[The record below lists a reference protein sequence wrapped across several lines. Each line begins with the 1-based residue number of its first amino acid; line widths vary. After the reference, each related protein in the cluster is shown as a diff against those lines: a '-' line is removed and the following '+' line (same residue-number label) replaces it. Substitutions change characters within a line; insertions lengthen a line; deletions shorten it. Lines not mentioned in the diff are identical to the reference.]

1 MGIVIL
7 MILYAILSI
16 KTGQDVGEGIFI
28 IVILTISALVGWFII
43 GPLSNEQDKQ
53 DKQDK

>member
-53 DKQDK
+53 DK

>member
-28 IVILTISALVGWFII
+28 IVILTIAALVGFFII
-43 GPLSNEQDKQ
+43 GPLGNEQDKK
-53 DKQDK
+53 DK